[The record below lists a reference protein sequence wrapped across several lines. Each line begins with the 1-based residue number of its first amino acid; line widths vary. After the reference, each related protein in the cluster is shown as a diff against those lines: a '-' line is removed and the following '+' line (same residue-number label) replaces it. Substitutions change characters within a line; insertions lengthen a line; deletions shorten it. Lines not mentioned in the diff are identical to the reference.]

1 MEKVGADIVKNALTL
16 NEALYISTQYKEL
29 KGNRIMTSSGEAE
42 VVCVAVSPADD
53 INKWIFLQRFID
65 TSDPEKALDFYK
77 VPYYDV
83 VLIVAYNQGG
93 PLSCISLRPPDV
105 PVIL

>member
-1 MEKVGADIVKNALTL
+1 MDAGVDIVKNALTL
-16 NEALYISTQYKEL
+16 NEAIYICSQYRHYAGK
-29 KGNRIMTSSGEAE
+29 RVMTNMMEAE

-53 INKWIFLQRFID
+53 INKWIFLQRYIE
-65 TSDPEKALDFYK
+65 TLNAGKALEFYK

-83 VLIVAYNQGG
+83 ILIVKAPTGS
-93 PLSCISLRPPDV
+93 LSYIAIRQPDV